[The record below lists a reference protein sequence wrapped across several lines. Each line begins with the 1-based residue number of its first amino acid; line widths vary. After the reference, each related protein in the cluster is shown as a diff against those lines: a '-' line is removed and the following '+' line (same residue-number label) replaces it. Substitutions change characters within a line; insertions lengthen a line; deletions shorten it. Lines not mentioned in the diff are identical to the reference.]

1 MRVVLLADK
10 LFATRERAM
19 LSRLKV
25 GLADEGMRI
34 IEALPAGI
42 QLKDQ
47 NAIAQTMRFEQ
58 VGLPLSLKWRA
69 QAACRSVLALC
80 DDSTPPE
87 IVHVFGGSI
96 WDFGFAMAEQ
106 LGAALVVEAWRAGLA
121 RAAYRVASRHLDRHE
136 PIILAPDKEL
146 KKTFLQA
153 SPNAT
158 IRMAPWGTF
167 VPAESHKILK
177 AGKVWSIMICGTGIN
192 KAAYAAAFEALASC
206 VRARKD
212 ILLFADALAARRAD
226 LWALAARL
234 GVQDRFSLVDEM
246 DANRELVLRGD
257 VLILPEARGEQR
269 SLVLEA
275 MSQGMPVVAATD
287 PLNSSLI
294 DNQTAKLARL
304 EDQASWTQAISTI
317 LGNPT
322 FVHQLTVSAREYIRQ
337 SHRPSR
343 QIGCVIDAY
352 ESAVGKAS
360 IPFPR

>member
-1 MRVVLLADK
+1 L
-10 LFATRERAM
+10 
-19 LSRLKV
+19 
-25 GLADEGMRI
+25 
-34 IEALPAGI
+34 
-42 QLKDQ
+42 
-47 NAIAQTMRFEQ
+47 
-58 VGLPLSLKWRA
+58 
-69 QAACRSVLALC
+69 
-80 DDSTPPE
+80 
-87 IVHVFGGSI
+87 
-96 WDFGFAMAEQ
+96 
-106 LGAALVVEAWRAGLA
+106 
-121 RAAYRVASRHLDRHE
+121 
-136 PIILAPDKEL
+136 
-146 KKTFLQA
+146 
-153 SPNAT
+153 
-158 IRMAPWGTF
+158 APWGAF

-177 AGKVWSIMICGTGIN
+177 AGKVWSIMICGTGLN

-226 LWALAARL
+226 LWDLAARL

-304 EDQASWTQAISTI
+304 EDQASWTQAISTV
-317 LGNPT
+317 LGNPA